1 MNIHLN
7 GEVREVLSPCTLSEL
22 IIELELSGQRIAVE
36 INGDIAPRS
45 QHDNINLKANDRVE
59 IVRAIGGG

>member
-7 GEVREVLSPCTLSEL
+7 GEARAISGSHTLAEL

-45 QHDNINLKANDRVE
+45 QHASITLRANDRIE

>member
-7 GEVREVLSPCTLSEL
+7 GEVREVRSPCTLSEL
-22 IIELELSGQRIAVE
+22 ITELELSGQRIAVE

-45 QHDNINLKANDRVE
+45 QHDSISLKANDRVE